1 MKSPFHRSLLLLAVG
16 LILGL
21 CQSATAQPSA
31 AGGRT
36 LILPFAIHSDQALGF
51 LRQGILDMLST
62 RLNIPGKSVPIPRTE
77 VADAI
82 ASMPGPISQN
92 AAVLLGASLGAAYVV
107 HGSLTVIGSSIS
119 TDARFIDVARQQ
131 PLVVFSQA
139 GQNTGEVIQHI
150 NAFAAQVGA
159 QVFGQQTAPNTG
171 GAIAAAAPGVQT
183 AMPLDGRAHPEKVF
197 NRAMQ
202 AGMQPDAAGSDAY
215 GQREGFRPL
224 DIWRSQRFKS
234 HIRGLA
240 VGDVDGDGNNETVFI
255 DKQTV
260 FVYRAIG
267 AAFEKLAELPGDT
280 SDEYI
285 SVDVADING
294 NGRAEIFVSGISDMN
309 WRVKSSVREWD
320 GKAFSALAEGQPY
333 FYRVVAAATRGPV
346 LYGQL
351 QGQDTTFSGRTE
363 QLGWTGAGYE
373 PTVGGVPLPAG
384 IDVYDF
390 APADIG
396 GDHADMLLAFNRQDI
411 LRLLTANGGEEW
423 RSEDPIG
430 GHYVYLEPVAWRK
443 EAQTAKMV
451 NDAESI
457 LKRYYLHQRLF
468 IMDIDGDGKKEVLVV
483 NNIDRTGRL
492 LERFRVFKAGHVK
505 CLSWETVG
513 LYEKWR
519 TRGVSG
525 YISDLA
531 VADFDNDGKLE
542 LVTPVVS
549 RTDFLTADA
558 RSFIM
563 AQELP

>member
-1 MKSPFHRSLLLLAVG
+1 MKSSFHRSLLLLAAA

-21 CQSATAQPSA
+21 CQSAAAQNSA

-36 LILPFAIHSDQALGF
+36 LILPFEIHSDQDLGF

-62 RLNIPGKSVPIPRTE
+62 RLNIPGKSVPIPPGE

-82 ASMPGPISQN
+82 ARMPGPISQN

-159 QVFGQQTAPNTG
+159 QVFGQTTAQHYG
-171 GAIAAAAPGVQT
+171 GAIAPAAPG
-183 AMPLDGRAHPEKVF
+183 APPAPALDGRAHPEKVF
-197 NRAMQ
+197 NQAMQ
-202 AGMQPDAAGSDAY
+202 AGMRPDAAGSDAY
-215 GQREGFRPL
+215 GQRDGFRPL

-234 HIRGLA
+234 HLRGLA

-260 FVYRAIG
+260 FVYRAVG
-267 AAFEKLAELPGDT
+267 PAFEKLAELPGET

-294 NGRAEIFVSGISDMN
+294 NGRAEIFVSGISELN

-320 GKAFSALAEGQPY
+320 GKAFGVLAEGQPY
-333 FYRVVAAATRGPV
+333 FYRVVAVATRGPV
-346 LYGQL
+346 LYGQG
-351 QGQDTTFSGRTE
+351 QGGDTIFSGRPE
-363 QLGWTGAGYE
+363 ELAWTGAAYE
-373 PTVGGVPLPAG
+373 PTPAAKLPAG

-396 GDHADMLLAFNRQDI
+396 ADHEAMLLAFNRQDI

-430 GHYVYLEPVAWRK
+430 GHYVYLEPVAWRR
-443 EAQTAKMV
+443 EVQTAKMA

-468 IMDIDGDGKKEVLVV
+468 VMDIDGDGKKEVLVV

-492 LERFRVFKAGHVK
+492 MERFRVFKAGHVK

-549 RTDFLTADA
+549 RTDFLASDA

-563 AQELP
+563 AQKLP